1 MDYGFLRIA
10 CASPAIKLADC
21 ASNADSLARAVQK
34 GEKDGAECMVFP
46 ELSLTGCTCANL
58 FLQEN
63 LLRKVPEALASLA
76 RKTEHTRVLF
86 AVGAPLLYKGF
97 LTNCAVFIKSGRI
110 LAAVPKTFAGLT
122 NGGIPQGG
130 EARYFQSALSVEPG
144 AVIEIGPQSGKQST
158 SRSGTQSGPLCD
170 EPRDVPFGTDI
181 LIKMNKAVRR
191 SDGSD
196 LTVYIGAQI
205 GDDVYAVK
213 NAAQTPALSLV
224 REGAHVVLNLAAEAE
239 GAGKA
244 EKRRSFIAVQSE
256 NPPCAYAYAN
266 AGRGESTTDYV
277 FSAHNIIAE
286 NGSVLAES
294 DLYTDG
300 YIVRDIDIEG
310 IEAERRQKTAAGIF
324 SAKSFRIIEA
334 DEQKVSGTGTSS
346 RKTAAAKPRPFTLLR
361 AIPKTPFVPET
372 QKACEKRCEEV
383 AAIQAQGLASRLEHT
398 GIKSAVIGL
407 SGGLDSTLALLT
419 AIASFKILSL
429 PLTSITAVSMPGFG
443 TSGRTKN
450 NAAFLASLTGVT
462 FKEIDIREAVKIH
475 LKDIDCDENV
485 HDTVYEN
492 AQARERT
499 QILMDLANK
508 NKALVIGTGD
518 LSETALGWMTYGGDH
533 LSMYAVNVSIP
544 KTLIQALVRHHAD
557 PENAAFF
564 CADKT
569 RAAEL
574 SAALLDIVNT
584 PVSPELL
591 PTKNG
596 KIAQKTEELLGPYE
610 LHDFFLYYA
619 VRRDFSPAKI
629 LFLAQHAFGKKY
641 ERSKIL
647 DTLIIFYRRFFSQQ
661 FKRSCMSDG
670 VSTGSVSLSPRGAWN
685 MPSDASS
692 AQWLSE
698 AEKLKKK
705 KQTEPNKNVRT

>member
-21 ASNADSLARAVQK
+21 ASNADSLALAVQK

-58 FLQEN
+58 FLQES

-110 LAAVPKTFAGLT
+110 LAAVPKTFAGFI

-130 EARYFQSALSVEPG
+130 EARYFQSALSLEPG
-144 AVIEIGPQSGKQST
+144 AVIEIDKQSAA
-158 SRSGTQSGPLCD
+158 RSGALCG

-205 GDDVYAVK
+205 GADIYAVK

-277 FSAHNIIAE
+277 FSAHNIISE

-372 QKACEKRCEEV
+372 QKACEKRCKEV
-383 AAIQAQGLASRLEHT
+383 AAIQAHGLASRLEHT

-450 NAAFLASLTGVT
+450 NAALLASLTGVT

-475 LKDIDCDENV
+475 LKDIGCDENV

-533 LSMYAVNVSIP
+533 LSMYAVNVSVP

-698 AEKLKKK
+698 AEKLKTK

>member
-21 ASNADSLARAVQK
+21 ASNADSLALAVQK

-63 LLRKVPEALASLA
+63 LLRKVPEALVSLA

-110 LAAVPKTFAGLT
+110 LAAVPKTFAGFANAGL
-122 NGGIPQGG
+122 PQGG
-130 EARYFQSALSVEPG
+130 EARYFQSALSLEPG
-144 AVIEIGPQSGKQST
+144 AVIEIGKQSAA
-158 SRSGTQSGPLCD
+158 RSGALCG

-205 GDDVYAVK
+205 GADVYAVK

-286 NGSVLAES
+286 NGSLLAES
-294 DLYTDG
+294 NLYDDG
-300 YIVRDIDIEG
+300 YIVRDIDIES

-324 SAKSFRIIEA
+324 SAKNFRIIEA
-334 DEQKVSGTGTSS
+334 GEQKVSGTSTSS

-361 AIPKTPFVPET
+361 TIPKTPFVPET
-372 QKACEKRCEEV
+372 QKAREKRCKEV
-383 AAIQAQGLASRLEHT
+383 AAIQAHGLASRLEHT

-450 NAAFLASLTGVT
+450 NAAILASLTGVT

-475 LKDIDCDENV
+475 LKDIGCDENV

-533 LSMYAVNVSIP
+533 LSMYAVNVSVP
-544 KTLIQALVRHHAD
+544 KTLIQALVRHHAE

-591 PTKNG
+591 PAKNG

-619 VRRDFSPAKI
+619 VRRAFSPAKI

-698 AEKLKKK
+698 AEKLKTE

>member
-21 ASNADSLARAVQK
+21 ASNADSLALAVQK

-58 FLQEN
+58 FLQES
-63 LLRKVPEALASLA
+63 LLRKVPEALVSLA

-86 AVGAPLLYKGF
+86 AVGAPLLYKGV

-110 LAAVPKTFAGLT
+110 LAAVPKTFTGFT

-144 AVIEIGPQSGKQST
+144 AVIEIGPQST
-158 SRSGTQSGPLCD
+158 SRSGKQSGALCG

-300 YIVRDIDIEG
+300 YIVRDIDIES

-324 SAKSFRIIEA
+324 LAKSFRIIDA

-346 RKTAAAKPRPFTLLR
+346 RKTAAAKPWPFTLLR

-372 QKACEKRCEEV
+372 QKACEKRCKEV
-383 AAIQAQGLASRLEHT
+383 AAIQAHGLASRLEHT

-450 NAAFLASLTGVT
+450 NAALLASLTGVT
-462 FKEIDIREAVKIH
+462 FKEIDIRDAVKIH
-475 LKDIDCDENV
+475 LKDIGCDENV

-533 LSMYAVNVSIP
+533 LSMYAVNVSVP

-619 VRRDFSPAKI
+619 VRRAFSPAKI

-692 AQWLSE
+692 VQWLSE
-698 AEKLKKK
+698 AEKLKTKSF
-705 KQTEPNKNVRT
+705 

>member
-1 MDYGFLRIA
+1 MNYGFLRIA

-58 FLQEN
+58 FLQES

-130 EARYFQSALSVEPG
+130 EARYFQSALSLEPG
-144 AVIEIGPQSGKQST
+144 TVIEIDKQSAA
-158 SRSGTQSGPLCD
+158 RSGALCD

-181 LIKMNKAVRR
+181 LIKMNKTVRR

-205 GDDVYAVK
+205 GADIYAVK

-277 FSAHNIIAE
+277 FSAHNIISE

-533 LSMYAVNVSIP
+533 LSMYAVNVSVP
-544 KTLIQALVRHHAD
+544 KTLIQALVRHHAE

-698 AEKLKKK
+698 AEKLKTK

>member
-21 ASNADSLARAVQK
+21 ASNADSLALAVQK

-63 LLRKVPEALASLA
+63 LLCKVPEALVSLA

-110 LAAVPKTFAGLT
+110 LAAVPKTFAGFANAGL
-122 NGGIPQGG
+122 PQGG
-130 EARYFQSALSVEPG
+130 EARYFQSALSLEPG
-144 AVIEIGPQSGKQST
+144 AVIEIGKQSAA
-158 SRSGTQSGPLCD
+158 RSGALCG

-205 GDDVYAVK
+205 GADVYAAK

-224 REGAHVVLNLAAEAE
+224 RESAHVVLNLAAEAE

-324 SAKSFRIIEA
+324 SAKNFRIIEA

-346 RKTAAAKPRPFTLLR
+346 RKTAAAKPHPFTLLR

-372 QKACEKRCEEV
+372 QKAREKRCEEV
-383 AAIQAQGLASRLEHT
+383 AAIQAHGLASRLEHT
-398 GIKSAVIGL
+398 GIKYAVIGL

-450 NAAFLASLTGVT
+450 NAAILASLTGVT

-475 LKDIDCDENV
+475 LKDIGCDENV

-533 LSMYAVNVSIP
+533 LSMYAVNVSVP
-544 KTLIQALVRHHAD
+544 KTLIQALVRHHAE

-591 PTKNG
+591 PAKNG

-619 VRRDFSPAKI
+619 VRRAFSPAKI

-698 AEKLKKK
+698 AEKLKTE

>member
-1 MDYGFLRIA
+1 MNYGFLRIA

-34 GEKDGAECMVFP
+34 GEQDGAECMVFP

-58 FLQEN
+58 FLQES
-63 LLRKVPEALASLA
+63 LLRKVPEALVSLA

-110 LAAVPKTFAGLT
+110 LAAVPKTFAGFANAGL
-122 NGGIPQGG
+122 PQGG
-130 EARYFQSALSVEPG
+130 EARYFQSALSLEPG
-144 AVIEIGPQSGKQST
+144 AVIEIGKQSAA
-158 SRSGTQSGPLCD
+158 RSGALCG

-205 GDDVYAVK
+205 GADVYAAK

-224 REGAHVVLNLAAEAE
+224 RESAHVVLNLAAEAE

-324 SAKSFRIIEA
+324 SAKNFRIIEA
-334 DEQKVSGTGTSS
+334 GEQKVSGTGTSS
-346 RKTAAAKPRPFTLLR
+346 RKTAAAKPHPFTLLR
-361 AIPKTPFVPET
+361 TIRKTPFVPET
-372 QKACEKRCEEV
+372 QEAREKRCEEV
-383 AAIQAQGLASRLEHT
+383 AAIQAHGLASRLEHT

-419 AIASFKILSL
+419 AIDSFRILSL

-450 NAAFLASLTGVT
+450 NAAILASLTGVT

-475 LKDIDCDENV
+475 LKDIGCDENV

-533 LSMYAVNVSIP
+533 LSMYAVNVSVP
-544 KTLIQALVRHHAD
+544 KTLIQALVRHHAE
-557 PENAAFF
+557 PKNAAFF

-619 VRRDFSPAKI
+619 VRRAFSPAKI

-698 AEKLKKK
+698 AEKLKTE

>member
-21 ASNADSLARAVQK
+21 ASNADSLALAVQK

-58 FLQEN
+58 FLQES
-63 LLRKVPEALASLA
+63 LLRKVPEALVSLA

-110 LAAVPKTFAGLT
+110 LAAIPKTFAGFT
-122 NGGIPQGG
+122 NAGLPQGAD
-130 EARYFQSALSVEPG
+130 ARYFQSALSLEPG
-144 AVIEIGPQSGKQST
+144 AVIEIDKQSAA
-158 SRSGTQSGPLCD
+158 RSGALCD

-205 GDDVYAVK
+205 GADVYAVK

-224 REGAHVVLNLAAEAE
+224 RESAHVVLNLAAEAE

-334 DEQKVSGTGTSS
+334 AEQKLSGIGTSS
-346 RKTAAAKPRPFTLLR
+346 RKTAAAKPHPFTLLR
-361 AIPKTPFVPET
+361 TIRKTPFVPET
-372 QKACEKRCEEV
+372 QKAREKRCKEV
-383 AAIQAQGLASRLEHT
+383 AAIQAHGLASRLEHT

-533 LSMYAVNVSIP
+533 LSMYAVNVSVP
-544 KTLIQALVRHHAD
+544 KTLIQALVRHHAE

-619 VRRDFSPAKI
+619 VRRAFSPAKI

-698 AEKLKKK
+698 AEKLKTE

>member
-21 ASNADSLARAVQK
+21 ASNADSLALAVQK

-58 FLQEN
+58 FLQES
-63 LLRKVPEALASLA
+63 LLRKVPEALAALA

-110 LAAVPKTFAGLT
+110 LAAVPKTFAGFANAGL
-122 NGGIPQGG
+122 PQGG
-130 EARYFQSALSVEPG
+130 EARYFQSALSLEPG
-144 AVIEIGPQSGKQST
+144 AVIEIGKQSAA
-158 SRSGTQSGPLCD
+158 RSGALCG

-205 GDDVYAVK
+205 GDVYAVK
-213 NAAQTPALSLV
+213 NAAQTSALSLV

-372 QKACEKRCEEV
+372 QKACEKRCKEV
-383 AAIQAQGLASRLEHT
+383 AAIQAHGLASRLEHT

-450 NAAFLASLTGVT
+450 NAALLASLTGVT

-475 LKDIDCDENV
+475 LKDIGCDENV

-533 LSMYAVNVSIP
+533 LSMYAVNVSVP

-569 RAAEL
+569 RTAEL

-619 VRRDFSPAKI
+619 VRRAFSPAKI

-698 AEKLKKK
+698 AEKLKTK

>member
-21 ASNADSLARAVQK
+21 ASNADSLALAVQK

-63 LLRKVPEALASLA
+63 LLRKVPEALVSLA

-110 LAAVPKTFAGLT
+110 LAAVPKTFAGFANAGL
-122 NGGIPQGG
+122 PQGG
-130 EARYFQSALSVEPG
+130 EARYFQSALSLEPG
-144 AVIEIGPQSGKQST
+144 AVIEIGKQSAA
-158 SRSGTQSGPLCD
+158 RSGALCG

-205 GDDVYAVK
+205 GADVYAAK
-213 NAAQTPALSLV
+213 NAAQTPALPLV
-224 REGAHVVLNLAAEAE
+224 RESAHVVLNLAAEAE

-310 IEAERRQKTAAGIF
+310 IEAERRQKTAASIF
-324 SAKSFRIIEA
+324 SAKNFRIIEA

-346 RKTAAAKPRPFTLLR
+346 RKTAAAKPHPFTLLR
-361 AIPKTPFVPET
+361 TIRKTPFVPET
-372 QKACEKRCEEV
+372 QEAREKRCEEV
-383 AAIQAQGLASRLEHT
+383 AAIQAHGLASRLEHT

-419 AIASFKILSL
+419 AIDSFRILSL

-450 NAAFLASLTGVT
+450 NAAILASLTGVT

-475 LKDIDCDENV
+475 LKDIGCDENV

-533 LSMYAVNVSIP
+533 LSMYAVNVSVP
-544 KTLIQALVRHHAD
+544 KTLIQALVRHHAE
-557 PENAAFF
+557 PKNAAFF

-619 VRRDFSPAKI
+619 VRRAFSPAKI

-698 AEKLKKK
+698 AEKLKTE

>member
-58 FLQEN
+58 FLQES

-110 LAAVPKTFAGLT
+110 LAAVPKTFAGFANAGL
-122 NGGIPQGG
+122 PQGG
-130 EARYFQSALSVEPG
+130 EARYFQSALSLEPG
-144 AVIEIGPQSGKQST
+144 AVIEIGKQSAA
-158 SRSGTQSGPLCD
+158 RSGALCG

-205 GDDVYAVK
+205 GADVYAAK

-224 REGAHVVLNLAAEAE
+224 RESAHVVLNLAAEAE

-244 EKRRSFIAVQSE
+244 EKRRSLIAVQSE

-334 DEQKVSGTGTSS
+334 DEQKDSGTGTSS

-361 AIPKTPFVPET
+361 TIPKTPFVPET
-372 QKACEKRCEEV
+372 QKACEKRCKEV
-383 AAIQAQGLASRLEHT
+383 AAIQAHGLASRLEHT

-450 NAAFLASLTGVT
+450 NAAILASLTGVT

-475 LKDIDCDENV
+475 LKDIGCDENV

-544 KTLIQALVRHHAD
+544 KTLIQALVRHHAE

-619 VRRDFSPAKI
+619 VRRAFSPAKI

-698 AEKLKKK
+698 AEKLKTK

>member
-21 ASNADSLARAVQK
+21 ASNADSLALAVQK

-63 LLRKVPEALASLA
+63 LLCKVPEALVSLA

-110 LAAVPKTFAGLT
+110 LAAVPKTFAGFANAGL
-122 NGGIPQGG
+122 PQGG
-130 EARYFQSALSVEPG
+130 EARYFQSALSLEPG
-144 AVIEIGPQSGKQST
+144 AVIEIGKQSAA
-158 SRSGTQSGPLCD
+158 RSGALCG

-205 GDDVYAVK
+205 GADVYAVK

-286 NGSVLAES
+286 NGSILAES

-310 IEAERRQKTAAGIF
+310 IEAERRQKTAADIF
-324 SAKSFRIIEA
+324 SAKNFRIIEA
-334 DEQKVSGTGTSS
+334 AEQKLSGIGTSS
-346 RKTAAAKPRPFTLLR
+346 RKTAAAKPHPFTLLR
-361 AIPKTPFVPET
+361 TIRKTPFVPET
-372 QKACEKRCEEV
+372 QKAREKRCEEV
-383 AAIQAQGLASRLEHT
+383 AAIQAHGLASRLEHT

-407 SGGLDSTLALLT
+407 SGGLDSTLALLA

-450 NAAFLASLTGVT
+450 NAAILASLTGVT

-475 LKDIDCDENV
+475 LKDIGCDENV

-533 LSMYAVNVSIP
+533 LSMYAVNVSVP
-544 KTLIQALVRHHAD
+544 KTLIQALVRHHAE

-591 PTKNG
+591 PAKNG
-596 KIAQKTEELLGPYE
+596 AIAQKTEELLGPYE

-619 VRRDFSPAKI
+619 VRRAFSPAKI

-670 VSTGSVSLSPRGAWN
+670 VSTGSVSFSPRGAWN

-698 AEKLKKK
+698 AEKLKTK

>member
-21 ASNADSLARAVQK
+21 ASNADSLALAVQK

-63 LLRKVPEALASLA
+63 LLRKVPEALVSLA

-110 LAAVPKTFAGLT
+110 LAAVPKTFAGFANAGL
-122 NGGIPQGG
+122 PQGG
-130 EARYFQSALSVEPG
+130 EARYFQSALSLEPG
-144 AVIEIGPQSGKQST
+144 AVIEIGKQSAA
-158 SRSGTQSGPLCD
+158 RSGALCG

-205 GDDVYAVK
+205 GADVYAAK
-213 NAAQTPALSLV
+213 NAAQTPALPLV
-224 REGAHVVLNLAAEAE
+224 RESAHVVLNLAAEAE

-324 SAKSFRIIEA
+324 SAKNFRIIEA
-334 DEQKVSGTGTSS
+334 AEQKLSGIGTSS
-346 RKTAAAKPRPFTLLR
+346 RKTAAAKPHPFTLLR

-372 QKACEKRCEEV
+372 QEAREKRCEEV
-383 AAIQAQGLASRLEHT
+383 AAIQAHGLASRLEHT

-419 AIASFKILSL
+419 AIDSFRILSL

-450 NAAFLASLTGVT
+450 NAAILASLTGVT

-475 LKDIDCDENV
+475 LKDIGCDENV

-533 LSMYAVNVSIP
+533 LSMYAVNVSVP
-544 KTLIQALVRHHAD
+544 KTLIQALVRHHAE

-591 PTKNG
+591 PAKNG

-619 VRRDFSPAKI
+619 VRRAFSPAKI

-698 AEKLKKK
+698 AEKLKTE

>member
-1 MDYGFLRIA
+1 MNYGFLRIA

-58 FLQEN
+58 FLQES

-110 LAAVPKTFAGLT
+110 LAAVPKTFAGFANAGLL
-122 NGGIPQGG
+122 QGG
-130 EARYFQSALSVEPG
+130 EARYFQSALSLEPG
-144 AVIEIGPQSGKQST
+144 AVIEIDKQSAA
-158 SRSGTQSGPLCD
+158 RSGALCD

-205 GDDVYAVK
+205 GADIYAVK

-361 AIPKTPFVPET
+361 TIPKTPFVPET
-372 QKACEKRCEEV
+372 QKACEKRCKEV
-383 AAIQAQGLASRLEHT
+383 AAIQAHGLASRLEHT

-450 NAAFLASLTGVT
+450 NAALLASLTGVT

-533 LSMYAVNVSIP
+533 LSMYAVNVSVP
-544 KTLIQALVRHHAD
+544 KTLIQALVRHHAK

-619 VRRDFSPAKI
+619 VRRAFSPAKI

-698 AEKLKKK
+698 AEKLKTK

>member
-58 FLQEN
+58 FLQES

-110 LAAVPKTFAGLT
+110 LAAVPKTFAGFT

-130 EARYFQSALSVEPG
+130 EARYFQSALSLEPG
-144 AVIEIGPQSGKQST
+144 TVIEIDKQSGA
-158 SRSGTQSGPLCD
+158 RSGALCD

-181 LIKMNKAVRR
+181 LIKMNKTVRR

-196 LTVYIGAQI
+196 LTVYIGVQI
-205 GDDVYAVK
+205 
-213 NAAQTPALSLV
+213 
-224 REGAHVVLNLAAEAE
+224 GAHVVLNLAAEAE

-310 IEAERRQKTAAGIF
+310 IEAERWQKTAAGIF

-372 QKACEKRCEEV
+372 QKACEKRCKEV
-383 AAIQAQGLASRLEHT
+383 AAIQAHGLASRLEHT

-443 TSGRTKN
+443 TSGWTKN
-450 NAAFLASLTGVT
+450 NAAILASLTGVT

-475 LKDIDCDENV
+475 LKDIGCDENV

-533 LSMYAVNVSIP
+533 LSMYAVNVSVP
-544 KTLIQALVRHHAD
+544 KTLIQALVRHHAE

-619 VRRDFSPAKI
+619 VRRAFSPAKI
-629 LFLAQHAFGKKY
+629 LFLAQHAFGKRY

-670 VSTGSVSLSPRGAWN
+670 VSTGSVSLSPRGAWT

-698 AEKLKKK
+698 AEKLKTK
-705 KQTEPNKNVRT
+705 V

>member
-1 MDYGFLRIA
+1 MNYGFLRIA

-58 FLQEN
+58 FLQES

-97 LTNCAVFIKSGRI
+97 LTNCAVFIKSGHI
-110 LAAVPKTFAGLT
+110 LAAVPKTFAGFT

-130 EARYFQSALSVEPG
+130 EARYFQSALSLEPG
-144 AVIEIGPQSGKQST
+144 AVIEIDKQSAA
-158 SRSGTQSGPLCD
+158 RSGALCG

-205 GDDVYAVK
+205 GADVYAVK

-324 SAKSFRIIEA
+324 SAKNFRIIEA

-372 QKACEKRCEEV
+372 QKAREKRCEEV
-383 AAIQAQGLASRLEHT
+383 AAIQAHGLASRLEHT

-533 LSMYAVNVSIP
+533 LSMYAVNVSVP
-544 KTLIQALVRHHAD
+544 KTLIQALVRHHAE

-619 VRRDFSPAKI
+619 VRRAFSPAKI

-670 VSTGSVSLSPRGAWN
+670 VSTGSVSLSPRGAWT

-698 AEKLKKK
+698 AEKLKTK

>member
-21 ASNADSLARAVQK
+21 ASNADSLALAVQK

-63 LLRKVPEALASLA
+63 LLRKVPEALVSLA
-76 RKTEHTRVLF
+76 HKTEHTRVLF

-110 LAAVPKTFAGLT
+110 LAAVPKTFAGFANAGL
-122 NGGIPQGG
+122 PQGG
-130 EARYFQSALSVEPG
+130 EARYFQSALSLEPG
-144 AVIEIGPQSGKQST
+144 AVIEIGKQSAA
-158 SRSGTQSGPLCD
+158 RSGALCG

-205 GDDVYAVK
+205 GDVYAVK
-213 NAAQTPALSLV
+213 NAAQTSALSLV

-256 NPPCAYAYAN
+256 NAPCAYAYAN

-324 SAKSFRIIEA
+324 SAKNFRIIEA

-346 RKTAAAKPRPFTLLR
+346 RKTAAAKPHPFTLLR
-361 AIPKTPFVPET
+361 TIRKTPFVPET
-372 QKACEKRCEEV
+372 QEAREKRCEEV
-383 AAIQAQGLASRLEHT
+383 AAIQAHGLASRLEHT

-419 AIASFKILSL
+419 AIDSFRILSL

-450 NAAFLASLTGVT
+450 NAAILASLTGVT

-475 LKDIDCDENV
+475 LKDIGCDENV

-533 LSMYAVNVSIP
+533 LSMYAVNVSVP
-544 KTLIQALVRHHAD
+544 KTLIQALVRHHAE

-591 PTKNG
+591 PAKNG

-619 VRRDFSPAKI
+619 VRRAFSPAKI

-698 AEKLKKK
+698 AEKLKTE

>member
-1 MDYGFLRIA
+1 MNYGFLRIA

-34 GEKDGAECMVFP
+34 GERDGAECMVFP

-58 FLQEN
+58 FLQES
-63 LLRKVPEALASLA
+63 LLRKVPEALVSLA

-110 LAAVPKTFAGLT
+110 LAAVPKTFAGFANAGL
-122 NGGIPQGG
+122 PQGG
-130 EARYFQSALSVEPG
+130 EARYFQSALSLEPG
-144 AVIEIGPQSGKQST
+144 AVIEIGKQSAA
-158 SRSGTQSGPLCD
+158 RSGALCG

-205 GDDVYAVK
+205 GADVYAVK

-324 SAKSFRIIEA
+324 SAKNFRIIEA
-334 DEQKVSGTGTSS
+334 DEQKDSGTGTSS
-346 RKTAAAKPRPFTLLR
+346 RKTAAAKPHPFTLLR

-450 NAAFLASLTGVT
+450 NAALLASLTGVT

-475 LKDIDCDENV
+475 LKDIGCDENV

-533 LSMYAVNVSIP
+533 LSMYAVNVSVP

-591 PTKNG
+591 PAKNG

-619 VRRDFSPAKI
+619 VRRAFSPAKI

-698 AEKLKKK
+698 AEKLKTE

>member
-21 ASNADSLARAVQK
+21 ASNADSLALAVQK

-63 LLRKVPEALASLA
+63 LLRKVPEALVSLA

-110 LAAVPKTFAGLT
+110 LAAVPKTFAGFANAGL
-122 NGGIPQGG
+122 PQGG
-130 EARYFQSALSVEPG
+130 EARYFQSALSLEPG
-144 AVIEIGPQSGKQST
+144 AVIEIGKQSAA
-158 SRSGTQSGPLCD
+158 RSGALCG

-205 GDDVYAVK
+205 GADVYAAK

-224 REGAHVVLNLAAEAE
+224 RESAHVVLNLAAEAE

-324 SAKSFRIIEA
+324 SAKNFRIIEA

-346 RKTAAAKPRPFTLLR
+346 RKTAAAKPHPFTLLR
-361 AIPKTPFVPET
+361 TIRKTPFVPET
-372 QKACEKRCEEV
+372 QEAREKRCEEV
-383 AAIQAQGLASRLEHT
+383 AAIQAHGLASRLEHT

-419 AIASFKILSL
+419 AIDSFRILSL

-450 NAAFLASLTGVT
+450 NAAILASLTGVT

-475 LKDIDCDENV
+475 LKDIGCDENV

-533 LSMYAVNVSIP
+533 LSMYAVNVSVP
-544 KTLIQALVRHHAD
+544 KTLIQALVRHHAE
-557 PENAAFF
+557 PKNAAFF

-619 VRRDFSPAKI
+619 VRRAFSPAKI

-698 AEKLKKK
+698 AEKLKTE

>member
-21 ASNADSLARAVQK
+21 ASNADSLALAVQK

-63 LLRKVPEALASLA
+63 LLRKVPEALVSLA

-110 LAAVPKTFAGLT
+110 LAAVPKTFAGFANAGL
-122 NGGIPQGG
+122 PQGG
-130 EARYFQSALSVEPG
+130 EARYFQSALSLEPG
-144 AVIEIGPQSGKQST
+144 AVIEIGKQSAA
-158 SRSGTQSGPLCD
+158 RSGALCG

-205 GDDVYAVK
+205 GDVYAVK
-213 NAAQTPALSLV
+213 NAAQTSALSLV

-324 SAKSFRIIEA
+324 SAKNFRIIEA

-346 RKTAAAKPRPFTLLR
+346 RKTAAAKPHPFTLLR
-361 AIPKTPFVPET
+361 TIRKTPFVPET
-372 QKACEKRCEEV
+372 QEAREKRCEEV
-383 AAIQAQGLASRLEHT
+383 AAIQAHGLASRLEHT

-419 AIASFKILSL
+419 AIDSFRILSL

-450 NAAFLASLTGVT
+450 NAAILASLTGVT

-475 LKDIDCDENV
+475 LKDIGCDENV

-533 LSMYAVNVSIP
+533 LSMYAVNVSVP
-544 KTLIQALVRHHAD
+544 KTLIQALVRHHAE

-591 PTKNG
+591 PAKNG

-619 VRRDFSPAKI
+619 VRRAFSPAKI

-698 AEKLKKK
+698 AEKLKTE

>member
-21 ASNADSLARAVQK
+21 ASNADSLALAVQK

-63 LLRKVPEALASLA
+63 LLCKVPEALVSLA

-110 LAAVPKTFAGLT
+110 LAAVPKTFAGFANAGL
-122 NGGIPQGG
+122 PQGG
-130 EARYFQSALSVEPG
+130 EARYFQSALSLEPG
-144 AVIEIGPQSGKQST
+144 AVIEIGKQSAA
-158 SRSGTQSGPLCD
+158 RSGALCG

-205 GDDVYAVK
+205 GADVYAVK

-324 SAKSFRIIEA
+324 SAKNFRIIEA

-346 RKTAAAKPRPFTLLR
+346 RKTASAKPHPFTLLR
-361 AIPKTPFVPET
+361 TIRKTPFVPET
-372 QKACEKRCEEV
+372 QEAREKRCEEV
-383 AAIQAQGLASRLEHT
+383 AAIQAHGLASRLEHT

-419 AIASFKILSL
+419 AIDSFRILSL

-450 NAAFLASLTGVT
+450 NAAILASLTGVT

-475 LKDIDCDENV
+475 LKDIGCDENV

-499 QILMDLANK
+499 QILIDLANK

-533 LSMYAVNVSIP
+533 LSMYAVNVSVP
-544 KTLIQALVRHHAD
+544 KTLIQALVRHHAE

-591 PTKNG
+591 PAKNG

-619 VRRDFSPAKI
+619 VRRAFSPAKI

-698 AEKLKKK
+698 AEKLKTE

>member
-46 ELSLTGCTCANL
+46 ELSLTGCTCANF
-58 FLQEN
+58 FLQES

-110 LAAVPKTFAGLT
+110 LAAVPKTFAGFA
-122 NGGIPQGG
+122 NAGIPQGA

-144 AVIEIGPQSGKQST
+144 AVIEIDKQSAARSGKQS
-158 SRSGTQSGPLCD
+158 GALCD

-205 GDDVYAVK
+205 GGDVYA
-213 NAAQTPALSLV
+213 AQSASQSPALSLV
-224 REGAHVVLNLAAEAE
+224 REGAHVVLNLAAETE

-244 EKRRSFIAVQSE
+244 EKRRSFIAVQSG

-300 YIVRDIDIEG
+300 YIVRDIDIES

-324 SAKSFRIIEA
+324 SAKNFRIIEA
-334 DEQKVSGTGTSS
+334 DEQKISGTGTSS
-346 RKTAAAKPRPFTLLR
+346 RKTAAAKPHPVILLR
-361 AIPKTPFVPET
+361 VIPKTPFVPET
-372 QKACEKRCEEV
+372 QEAREKRCKEV
-383 AAIQAQGLASRLEHT
+383 AAIQAHGLASRLEHT

-450 NAAFLASLTGVT
+450 NAALLASLTGVT

-475 LKDIDCDENV
+475 LKDIGCDENV

-533 LSMYAVNVSIP
+533 LSMYAVNVSVP
-544 KTLIQALVRHHAD
+544 KTLIQALVRHHAE

-564 CADKT
+564 CVDKT

-619 VRRDFSPAKI
+619 VRRAFSPAKI

-698 AEKLKKK
+698 AEKLKTKSF
-705 KQTEPNKNVRT
+705 

>member
-21 ASNADSLARAVQK
+21 ASNADSLALAVQK

-63 LLRKVPEALASLA
+63 LLCKVPEALVSLA

-110 LAAVPKTFAGLT
+110 LAAVPKTFAGFANAGL
-122 NGGIPQGG
+122 PQGG
-130 EARYFQSALSVEPG
+130 EARYFQSALSLEPG
-144 AVIEIGPQSGKQST
+144 AVIEIGKQSAA
-158 SRSGTQSGPLCD
+158 RSGALCG

-205 GDDVYAVK
+205 GADVYAVK

-324 SAKSFRIIEA
+324 SAQDFRIIEA
-334 DEQKVSGTGTSS
+334 DEQKVSGIGTSS
-346 RKTAAAKPRPFTLLR
+346 RKTAAAKPHPFTLLR

-372 QKACEKRCEEV
+372 QKAREKRCEEV
-383 AAIQAQGLASRLEHT
+383 AAIQAHGLASRLEHT

-450 NAAFLASLTGVT
+450 NAAILASLTGVT

-475 LKDIDCDENV
+475 LKDIGCDENV

-533 LSMYAVNVSIP
+533 LSMYAVNVSVP
-544 KTLIQALVRHHAD
+544 KTLIQALVRHHAE

-591 PTKNG
+591 PAKNG

-619 VRRDFSPAKI
+619 VRRAFSPAKI

-698 AEKLKKK
+698 AEKLKTE

>member
-21 ASNADSLARAVQK
+21 ASNADSLALAVQK

-63 LLRKVPEALASLA
+63 LLRKVPEALVSLA

-110 LAAVPKTFAGLT
+110 LAAVPKTFAGFANAGL
-122 NGGIPQGG
+122 PQGG
-130 EARYFQSALSVEPG
+130 EARYFQSALSLEPG
-144 AVIEIGPQSGKQST
+144 AVIEIGKQSAA
-158 SRSGTQSGPLCD
+158 RSGALCG

-205 GDDVYAVK
+205 GDVYAVK
-213 NAAQTPALSLV
+213 NAAQTSALSLV

-266 AGRGESTTDYV
+266 AGRGDSTTDYV

-324 SAKSFRIIEA
+324 SAKNFRIIEA

-346 RKTAAAKPRPFTLLR
+346 RKTAAAKPHPFTLLR
-361 AIPKTPFVPET
+361 TIRKTPFVPET
-372 QKACEKRCEEV
+372 QEAREKRCEEV
-383 AAIQAQGLASRLEHT
+383 AAIQAHGLASRLEHT

-419 AIASFKILSL
+419 AIDSFRILSL

-450 NAAFLASLTGVT
+450 NAAILASLTGVT

-475 LKDIDCDENV
+475 LKDIGCDENV

-533 LSMYAVNVSIP
+533 LSMYAVNVSVP
-544 KTLIQALVRHHAD
+544 KTLIQALVRHHAE

-569 RAAEL
+569 RPAEL

-591 PTKNG
+591 PAKNG

-619 VRRDFSPAKI
+619 VRRAFSPAKI

-698 AEKLKKK
+698 AEKLKTE

>member
-21 ASNADSLARAVQK
+21 ASNADSLALAVQK

-58 FLQEN
+58 FLQES

-110 LAAVPKTFAGLT
+110 LAAVPKTFAGFANAGL
-122 NGGIPQGG
+122 PQGG
-130 EARYFQSALSVEPG
+130 EARYFQSALSLEPG
-144 AVIEIGPQSGKQST
+144 AVIEIGKQSAA
-158 SRSGTQSGPLCD
+158 RSGALCG

-205 GDDVYAVK
+205 GDVYAVK
-213 NAAQTPALSLV
+213 NAAQTSALSLV

-324 SAKSFRIIEA
+324 SAKNFRIIEA
-334 DEQKVSGTGTSS
+334 GEQKVSGTSTSS

-361 AIPKTPFVPET
+361 TIPKTPFVPET

-383 AAIQAQGLASRLEHT
+383 AAIQAHGLASRLEHT

-450 NAAFLASLTGVT
+450 NAAILASLTGVT

-475 LKDIDCDENV
+475 LKDIGCDENV

-533 LSMYAVNVSIP
+533 LSMYAVNVSVP

-591 PTKNG
+591 PAKNG

-610 LHDFFLYYA
+610 LHDFFCIMRCAALSA
-619 VRRDFSPAKI
+619 PQRFSFWHSMLSAKNTNG
-629 LFLAQHAFGKKY
+629 AKY
-641 ERSKIL
+641 STRSS
-647 DTLIIFYRRFFSQQ
+647 FF
-661 FKRSCMSDG
+661 
-670 VSTGSVSLSPRGAWN
+670 TGGFS
-685 MPSDASS
+685 ASS
-692 AQWLSE
+692 
-698 AEKLKKK
+698 LKD
-705 KQTEPNKNVRT
+705 RA

>member
-58 FLQEN
+58 FLQES
-63 LLRKVPEALASLA
+63 LLRKVPEALVSLA

-110 LAAVPKTFAGLT
+110 LAAVPKTFAGFA
-122 NGGIPQGG
+122 NAGIPQGG
-130 EARYFQSALSVEPG
+130 DTRYFQSALSLEPG
-144 AVIEIGPQSGKQST
+144 AVIEIGKQSAA
-158 SRSGTQSGPLCD
+158 RSGALCD
-170 EPRDVPFGTDI
+170 EPRNVPFGTDI

-205 GDDVYAVK
+205 GADVYAAK

-224 REGAHVVLNLAAEAE
+224 RESAHVVLNLAAEAE

-244 EKRRSFIAVQSE
+244 EKHRSFIAVQSE

-300 YIVRDIDIEG
+300 YIVQDIDIEG
-310 IEAERRQKTAAGIF
+310 TEAERRQKTAAGIF

-334 DEQKVSGTGTSS
+334 GEQKVSGTGTSS

-361 AIPKTPFVPET
+361 TIPKTPFVPET
-372 QKACEKRCEEV
+372 QKAREKRCKEV
-383 AAIQAQGLASRLEHT
+383 AAIQAHGLASRLEHT
-398 GIKSAVIGL
+398 GIKYAVIGL

-450 NAAFLASLTGVT
+450 NAAILASLTGVT

-475 LKDIDCDENV
+475 LKDIGCDENV

-533 LSMYAVNVSIP
+533 LSMYAVNVSVP
-544 KTLIQALVRHHAD
+544 KTLIQALVRHHAE

-591 PTKNG
+591 PAKNG

-619 VRRDFSPAKI
+619 VRRAFSPAKI

-698 AEKLKKK
+698 AEKLKTE

>member
-1 MDYGFLRIA
+1 MNYGFLRIA

-58 FLQEN
+58 FLQES

-122 NGGIPQGG
+122 NAGLPQG
-130 EARYFQSALSVEPG
+130 ADTRYFQSALSLEPG
-144 AVIEIGPQSGKQST
+144 TVIEIDKQSAA
-158 SRSGTQSGPLCD
+158 RSGALCD

-181 LIKMNKAVRR
+181 LIKMNKTVRR

-205 GDDVYAVK
+205 GADIYAVK

-277 FSAHNIIAE
+277 FSAHNIISE

-533 LSMYAVNVSIP
+533 LSMYAVNVSVP
-544 KTLIQALVRHHAD
+544 KTLIQALVRQHAE

-569 RAAEL
+569 RVAEL

-698 AEKLKKK
+698 AEKLKTK
-705 KQTEPNKNVRT
+705 KQTEPDKNVRT

>member
-21 ASNADSLARAVQK
+21 ASNADSLALAVQK

-58 FLQEN
+58 FLQES

-122 NGGIPQGG
+122 NVGLPHGGDT
-130 EARYFQSALSVEPG
+130 RYFQSALSLEPG
-144 AVIEIGPQSGKQST
+144 AVIEIDKQSAA
-158 SRSGTQSGPLCD
+158 RSGALCD

-196 LTVYIGAQI
+196 VTVYIGAQI
-205 GDDVYAVK
+205 GADVYAVK

-324 SAKSFRIIEA
+324 SAKNFRIIEA
-334 DEQKVSGTGTSS
+334 DEQKTGTGTSS
-346 RKTAAAKPRPFTLLR
+346 CKTAAAKPRPFTLLR

-372 QKACEKRCEEV
+372 QKACEKRCKEV
-383 AAIQAQGLASRLEHT
+383 AAIQAHGLASRLEHT

-450 NAAFLASLTGVT
+450 NAALLASLTGVT

-475 LKDIDCDENV
+475 LKDIGCDENV

-533 LSMYAVNVSIP
+533 LSMYAVNVSVP
-544 KTLIQALVRHHAD
+544 KTLIQALVRYHAD

-574 SAALLDIVNT
+574 FAALLDIVNT

-619 VRRDFSPAKI
+619 VRRAFSPAKI

-698 AEKLKKK
+698 AEKLKTKSF
-705 KQTEPNKNVRT
+705 

>member
-21 ASNADSLARAVQK
+21 ASNADSLALAVQK

-63 LLRKVPEALASLA
+63 LLRKVPEALVSLA

-110 LAAVPKTFAGLT
+110 LAAVPKTFAGFANAGL
-122 NGGIPQGG
+122 PQGG
-130 EARYFQSALSVEPG
+130 EARYFQSALSLEPG
-144 AVIEIGPQSGKQST
+144 AVIEIGKQSAA
-158 SRSGTQSGPLCD
+158 RSGALCG

-205 GDDVYAVK
+205 GADVYAAK

-224 REGAHVVLNLAAEAE
+224 RESAHVVLNLAAEAE

-324 SAKSFRIIEA
+324 SAKNFRIIEA

-346 RKTAAAKPRPFTLLR
+346 RKTAAAKPHPFTLLR
-361 AIPKTPFVPET
+361 TIRKTPFVPET
-372 QKACEKRCEEV
+372 QEAREKRCEEV
-383 AAIQAQGLASRLEHT
+383 AAIQAHGLASRLEHT

-419 AIASFKILSL
+419 AIDSFRILSL

-450 NAAFLASLTGVT
+450 NAAILASLTGVT

-475 LKDIDCDENV
+475 LKDIGCDENV

-533 LSMYAVNVSIP
+533 LSMYAVNVSVP
-544 KTLIQALVRHHAD
+544 KTLIQALVRHHAE

-591 PTKNG
+591 PAKNG

-619 VRRDFSPAKI
+619 VRRAFSPAKI

-698 AEKLKKK
+698 AEKLKTE

>member
-58 FLQEN
+58 FLQES
-63 LLRKVPEALASLA
+63 LLRKVPEALVSLA

-110 LAAVPKTFAGLT
+110 LAAVPKTFAGFT

-130 EARYFQSALSVEPG
+130 EARYFQSALSLELD
-144 AVIEIGPQSGKQST
+144 AVIEIGKQSGA
-158 SRSGTQSGPLCD
+158 RSGALCD
-170 EPRDVPFGTDI
+170 EPRDKQSATPRDVPFGTDI

-205 GDDVYAVK
+205 
-213 NAAQTPALSLV
+213 
-224 REGAHVVLNLAAEAE
+224 GAHVVLNLAAEAE

-300 YIVRDIDIEG
+300 YIVRDIDIES

-361 AIPKTPFVPET
+361 TIPKTPFVPET
-372 QKACEKRCEEV
+372 QKAREKRCEEV
-383 AAIQAQGLASRLEHT
+383 AAIQAHGLASRLEHT

-450 NAAFLASLTGVT
+450 NAALLASLTGVT

-475 LKDIDCDENV
+475 LKDIGCDENV

-533 LSMYAVNVSIP
+533 LSMYAVNVSVP

-557 PENAAFF
+557 PENAALF

-619 VRRDFSPAKI
+619 VRRAFSPAKI
-629 LFLAQHAFGKKY
+629 LFLAQHAFAKKY

-698 AEKLKKK
+698 AEKLKTKSF
-705 KQTEPNKNVRT
+705 

>member
-1 MDYGFLRIA
+1 MNYGFLRIA

-58 FLQEN
+58 FLQES
-63 LLRKVPEALASLA
+63 LLRKVPEALVSLA

-110 LAAVPKTFAGLT
+110 LAAVPKTFAGFA
-122 NGGIPQGG
+122 NAGIPQGG
-130 EARYFQSALSVEPG
+130 EARYFQSALSLEPG
-144 AVIEIGPQSGKQST
+144 AVIEIGKQSAA
-158 SRSGTQSGPLCD
+158 RSGALCG

-205 GDDVYAVK
+205 GADVYAAK

-224 REGAHVVLNLAAEAE
+224 RESAHVVLNLAAEAE

-324 SAKSFRIIEA
+324 SAKNFRIIEA

-346 RKTAAAKPRPFTLLR
+346 RKTAAAKPHPFTLLR
-361 AIPKTPFVPET
+361 TIRKTPFVPET
-372 QKACEKRCEEV
+372 QEAREKRCEEV
-383 AAIQAQGLASRLEHT
+383 AAIQAHGLASRLEHT

-450 NAAFLASLTGVT
+450 NAAILASLTGVT

-475 LKDIDCDENV
+475 LKDIGCDENV

-533 LSMYAVNVSIP
+533 LSMYAVNVSVP
-544 KTLIQALVRHHAD
+544 KTLIQALVRHHAE

-591 PTKNG
+591 PAKNG

-619 VRRDFSPAKI
+619 VHRAFSPAKI

-641 ERSKIL
+641 EQSKIL

-698 AEKLKKK
+698 AEKLKTE

>member
-58 FLQEN
+58 FLQES

-110 LAAVPKTFAGLT
+110 LAAIPKTFTGLT

-144 AVIEIGPQSGKQST
+144 AVIGIGKQSAA
-158 SRSGTQSGPLCD
+158 RSGALCG

-205 GDDVYAVK
+205 GADVYAVK

-244 EKRRSFIAVQSE
+244 KKRRSFIAVQSE

-300 YIVRDIDIEG
+300 YIVRDIDIES

-334 DEQKVSGTGTSS
+334 AEQKVSGTGTSS
-346 RKTAAAKPRPFTLLR
+346 RKTAAAKPHPVTLLR

-372 QKACEKRCEEV
+372 QKACEKRCKEV
-383 AAIQAQGLASRLEHT
+383 AAIQAHGLASRLEHT

-450 NAAFLASLTGVT
+450 NAALLASLTGVT

-533 LSMYAVNVSIP
+533 LSMYAVNVSVP
-544 KTLIQALVRHHAD
+544 KTLIQALVRHHAE
-557 PENAAFF
+557 PENATFF

-591 PTKNG
+591 PAKNG
-596 KIAQKTEELLGPYE
+596 AIAQKTEELLGPYE

-619 VRRDFSPAKI
+619 VRRAFSPAKI

-698 AEKLKKK
+698 AEKLKTK

>member
-21 ASNADSLARAVQK
+21 ASNADSLARAVKK
-34 GEKDGAECMVFP
+34 GEQDGAECMVFP

-58 FLQEN
+58 FLQES
-63 LLRKVPEALASLA
+63 LLRKVPEALLSLA
-76 RKTEHTRVLF
+76 CKTEDTRVLF

-97 LTNCAVFIKSGRI
+97 LYDCAVFIKSGRI
-110 LAAVPKTFAGLT
+110 LAAVPKIFVGLT
-122 NGGIPQGG
+122 NRDD
-130 EARYFQSALSVEPG
+130 ARYFQSALPLEPG
-144 AVIEIGPQSGKQST
+144 AVIEIDK
-158 SRSGTQSGPLCD
+158 RSAARSC
-170 EPRDVPFGTDI
+170 VPFGTDI
-181 LIKMNKAVRR
+181 LLKISGAVRR
-191 SDGSD
+191 SDGSAAA
-196 LTVYIGAQI
+196 VYIGAHI
-205 GDDVYAVK
+205 GGDACAAK
-213 NAAQTPALSLV
+213 SAAQNSAVSSLTLAL
-224 REGAHVVLNLAAEAE
+224 RDAHVICNLAAEPE
-239 GAGKA
+239 GAGRA
-244 EKRRSFIAVQSE
+244 EKRRHTAAEQSAD
-256 NPPCAYAYAN
+256 PPCACAYAN

-277 FSAHNIIAE
+277 FSAYSIIAE
-286 NGSVLAES
+286 NGAVLAES
-294 DLYTDG
+294 ALYDDG
-300 YIVRDIDIEG
+300 YIVHDIDIES
-310 IEAERRQKTAAGIF
+310 IEAERRRKAIGGGI
-324 SAKSFRIIEA
+324 SVPQSVRIIEA
-334 DEQKVSGTGTSS
+334 DCGEQKGASYGTSS
-346 RKTAAAKPRPFTLLR
+346 RKIAPRKIAAAKPRPFTLLR
-361 AIPKTPFVPET
+361 TIPKTPFVPET
-372 QKACEKRCEEV
+372 QEAREKRCEEV
-383 AAIQAQGLASRLEHT
+383 AAIQSHALASRLEHT
-398 GIKSAVIGL
+398 GIKNAVIGL
-407 SGGLDSTLALLT
+407 SGGLDSTLALLA

-429 PLTSITAVSMPGFG
+429 PPAAITAVSMPGFG

-450 NAAFLASLTGVT
+450 NAALLASLTGVT

-475 LKDIDCDENV
+475 LKDIGCDENV
-485 HDTVYEN
+485 RDTVYEN

-544 KTLIQALVRHHAD
+544 KTLIRALVRHHAE

-569 RAAEL
+569 KAAEL
-574 SAALLDIVNT
+574 SAALLDVVNT

-591 PTKNG
+591 PAQNG
-596 KIAQKTEELLGPYE
+596 KISQKTEELLGPYE

-619 VRRDFSPAKI
+619 VRRAFSPAKI

-647 DTLIIFYRRFFSQQ
+647 DTLIVFYRRFFGQQ

-670 VSTGSVSLSPRGAWN
+670 VSTGSVSLSPRGAWS
-685 MPSDASS
+685 MPSDASG

-698 AEKLKKK
+698 AEKLKTQK
-705 KQTEPNKNVRT
+705 ERNKDVRT